1 MCADKQISYTEMGD
15 ALLGSWNV
23 YSDDN
28 LRKAFYVLNKI
39 IDNLDGDC
47 NITSNDVI
55 REIELQKDE
64 LYKERCKIQALNI
77 SHNRY
82 RKQDARFELF
92 YDNIAKVIE
101 TLPKPILN
109 RNHIDNNEEENIHLI
124 GIGDIHA
131 GASFKSANN
140 NYSMDECKR
149 RFGVLLSETEKYVIK
164 NKISKI
170 KMLNVS
176 DTIQGLLRISDLQIN
191 EIPVVDA
198 VVQISRIIA
207 EFLNE
212 LSSVCDI
219 EYYHVPMANHSQNRN
234 LGSKASE
241 LPQEDMEKIIVN
253 YISDL
258 LRNNNKV
265 KVISNIGKDYIDFK
279 IFDFECFAM
288 HGHQIKN
295 VKECIKNMSNLHRKF
310 YSMAFL
316 GHTHSA
322 NEIIVG
328 EENHNNIEVLT
339 IPAFIGSCPYADSL
353 FVGSK
358 AMAKIFEFNKVYG
371 HIGSKNIILN

>member
-1 MCADKQISYTEMGD
+1 MGD
-15 ALLGSWNV
+15 CLLGSKNV
-23 YSDDN
+23 YSSEN
-28 LRKAFYVLNKI
+28 LRKSYYVLEKVAENI
-39 IDNLDGDC
+39 NGDC
-47 NITSNDVI
+47 VITDNDI
-55 REIELQKDE
+55 LKEIEKQKNE

-77 SHNRY
+77 AHNRY

-92 YDNIAKVIE
+92 YDNFTKIIE
-101 TLPKPILN
+101 TLPRPILN
-109 RNHIDNNEEENIHLI
+109 RNHVINDNDENIHLL
-124 GIGDIHA
+124 GIGDIHF
-131 GASFKSANN
+131 GANFQSINN
-140 NYSMDECKR
+140 EYSIDECKR
-149 RFGVLLSETEKYVIK
+149 RFEFLLTETEKYVIK

-170 KMLNVS
+170 KILNVA
-176 DTIQGLLRISDLQIN
+176 DTIQGILRITDLQIN
-191 EIPVVDA
+191 EIPVVEA

-219 EYYHVPMANHSQNRN
+219 EYYHVPMANHSQTRN

-241 LPQEDMEKIIVN
+241 LAQEDLEKIIIN

-258 LRNNNKV
+258 LRNNDKI
-265 KVISNIGKDYIDFK
+265 KVISNIGKDYIDLK

-295 VKECIKNMSNLHRKF
+295 IKECIKNMSNIHRKF
-310 YSMAFL
+310 YSYAFL
-316 GHTHSA
+316 GHSHSA

-328 EENHNNIEVLT
+328 EENHNNMEVLT

-371 HIGSKNIILN
+371 HVGSKNIILN

>member
-1 MCADKQISYTEMGD
+1 MGD
-15 ALLGSWNV
+15 CLLGSKNV
-23 YSDDN
+23 YSSEN
-28 LRKAFYVLNKI
+28 LRKAYYVIEKVAENI
-39 IDNLDGDC
+39 NGDC
-47 NITSNDVI
+47 IITDNDI
-55 REIELQKDE
+55 LKEIESKKDE

-101 TLPKPILN
+101 TLPKPTLN
-109 RNHIDNNEEENIHLI
+109 RNHIDNNEEENIHVV

-131 GASFKSANN
+131 GANFTSTNN
-140 NYSMDECKR
+140 SYSIDECKR

-176 DTIQGLLRISDLQIN
+176 DTIQGILRMSDLQIN

-219 EYYHVPMANHSQNRN
+219 EYYHVPMANHSQVRN

-241 LPQEDMEKIIVN
+241 LPQEDLEKIIVN
-253 YISDL
+253 YIGDL
-258 LRNNNKV
+258 LRSNDKV
-265 KVISNIGKDYIDFK
+265 KVISNTGKDYIDFK

-295 VKECIKNMSNLHRKF
+295 VKDCIKDMSNLHKKF
-310 YSMAFL
+310 YSYSFL
-316 GHTHSA
+316 GHRHSA

-339 IPAFIGSCPYADSL
+339 IPAFIGSCPYSDSL
-353 FVGSK
+353 FLGSK
-358 AMAKIFEFNKVYG
+358 AMVKIYEFNKVYG